1 MASKKK
7 PQESGKAPKN
17 EQPEWVRVVEGFLT
31 AVTGAFTG
39 SVRAQAEAL
48 AEDAEKRIARL
59 MVVAFLGILGFVYAT
74 VALIEFLT
82 AYFIPAPWSYLIV
95 GLLLIVAALAYSKR

>member
-7 PQESGKAPKN
+7 PAEEKRAP
-17 EQPEWVRVVEGFLT
+17 EQPEWVRVVEGFLS
-31 AVTGAFTG
+31 ALTGALTG
-39 SVRAQAEAL
+39 SVRVQAEAF

-59 MVVAFLGILGFVYAT
+59 MVVSFLGILGFVYAT
-74 VALIEFLT
+74 VALIRFLT
-82 AYFIPAPWSYLIV
+82 VYFSLATPWSYLIV